1 MATHV
6 IVGAGQAGG
15 WAAIAM
21 RQAGFD
27 GRILLIGD
35 EAWRPYERPPLSK
48 AVLTDET
55 EPPLQYFHTAE
66 RYAEQRIELLLGT
79 RVSDIDPKGHSVELH
94 DGARIEYDRL
104 LLTMGG
110 RARHLPIHGGNKALY
125 LRTIE
130 DARQIRERL
139 SSARQVLC
147 IGAGVIGLEIAS
159 SARARG
165 CDVTV
170 LEALP
175 RAMGRSVSPEG
186 AAFIEIT
193 APRRWRCAAFPRHR
207 RCDRGHRRRA
217 CCASCVAAVGSSRP
231 TSSSPASACNAIS
244 RSPRPPG
251 SVSKA
256 VSWWTSSVAPA
267 SPTSMPRAMSPP
279 STIRCSIADCGW
291 SRGAT
296 RRTTG
301 SPSARRCVVTRRRM
315 TTSRGS
321 GPTSIRVNLQ
331 VAGLPA
337 DAVRTVVRANAPP
350 NVFTAIH
357 LAEDGS
363 VVGVTAANNPREIRA
378 GQALIK
384 SRRPVSEA
392 ALGRSVGAT
401 ADADPALKRVTAFN
415 HPASR
420 RHKPEFPARTIN
432 MAQPGPGMVIA
443 DDPQLLVC
451 HSLQQQSPRHDAKL
465 RVDIER
471 TVRLGER
478 V

>member
-55 EPPLQYFHTAE
+55 EPQIQYFHAAE
-66 RYAEQRIELLLGT
+66 RYAEQRIDLLLGA
-79 RVSDIDPKGHSVELH
+79 RVSGIDAKAHHIGLH
-94 DGARIEYDRL
+94 DGTRIEYDRL
-104 LLTMGG
+104 LLTTGG

-139 SSARQVLC
+139 STARQVVC

-186 AAFIEIT
+186 AAFIESLHRAVGVALHFHVIVDAIEDGAAGMLRIMCRGGGEFSADLVIAGVGMQRDLALAEAAGLSLEGGIVVDEFGRTSEPDIYAAGDVT
-193 APRRWRCAAFPRHR
+193 AFHHPLFHR
-207 RCDRGHRRRA
+207 RLRLESWRHAQNHGI
-217 CCASCVAAVGSSRP
+217 AVG
-231 TSSSPASACNAIS
+231 
-244 RSPRPPG
+244 
-251 SVSKA
+251 KA
-256 VSWWTSSVAPA
+256 MCGDTAAYDDIPWFWTDQHA
-267 SPTSMPRAMSPP
+267 
-279 STIRCSIADCGW
+279 
-291 SRGAT
+291 
-296 RRTTG
+296 
-301 SPSARRCVVTRRRM
+301 
-315 TTSRGS
+315 
-321 GPTSIRVNLQ
+321 VNLQ

-392 ALGRSVGAT
+392 AL
-401 ADADPALKRVTAFN
+401 ADPSI
-415 HPASR
+415 P
-420 RHKPEFPARTIN
+420 
-432 MAQPGPGMVIA
+432 
-443 DDPQLLVC
+443 
-451 HSLQQQSPRHDAKL
+451 LQTLIPR
-465 RVDIER
+465 
-471 TVRLGER
+471 
-478 V
+478 